1 MAALQLEAGCQV
13 VESGRLP
20 ASGRMARGAI
30 IGDARRNMAR
40 EGRLCK
46 ARGMATVAGCRG
58 PRKRGHM
65 ARRTRHGC
73 MFARQREAGRRVVEN
88 AVEPVGFR
96 MALGTVRWVA
106 QLYVLGRTIVLRLVA
121 TGTFGFRRCQVPLVA

>member
-13 VESGRLP
+13 VEGRWLP
-20 ASGRMARGAI
+20 ARCGMARGAV

-73 MFARQREAGRRVVEN
+73 MFARQREAGRRMVET

-106 QLYVLGRTIVLRLVA
+106 QMYVLGRAIVLGLVA
-121 TGTFGFRRCQVPLVA
+121 AYTFGFRRCQVPLVA